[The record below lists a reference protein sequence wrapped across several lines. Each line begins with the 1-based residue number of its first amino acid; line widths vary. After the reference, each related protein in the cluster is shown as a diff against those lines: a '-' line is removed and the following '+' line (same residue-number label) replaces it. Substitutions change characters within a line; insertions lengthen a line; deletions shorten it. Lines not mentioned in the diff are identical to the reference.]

1 MAGTVCEY
9 KSGCFFPHLLTPS
22 KMSLE
27 LLMGR
32 GASSPYLNPP
42 PGLANPFACVSPW
55 ALPPQGQDPVGK
67 MANIYGS

>member
-1 MAGTVCEY
+1 MN
-9 KSGCFFPHLLTPS
+9 
-22 KMSLE
+22 LE

-32 GASSPYLNPP
+32 GAASPHLKSLS
-42 PGLANPFACVSPW
+42 GLANLFARVSPW

>member
-1 MAGTVCEY
+1 MPGPVCEY
-9 KSGCFFPHLLTPS
+9 KKWVFVSPLLTPS

-32 GASSPYLNPP
+32 SASPHLKSLS
-42 PGLANPFACVSPW
+42 GLANLFAHVSPL
-55 ALPPQGQDPVGK
+55 ALPPQGQDFVGK

>member
-1 MAGTVCEY
+1 MNIKVAVF
-9 KSGCFFPHLLTPS
+9 SPPFLDPS
-22 KMSLE
+22 KMNLE

-32 GASSPYLNPP
+32 EAASPHLKPLS
-42 PGLANPFACVSPW
+42 GLANLCAHVSPQ